1 MNTKLRKSEPSSVSA
16 CYTIFLHETSSWFEI
31 RLHTENQL
39 PGYPGSGLKV
49 SVVVGGGV
57 YG

>member
-1 MNTKLRKSEPSSVSA
+1 MNTKLRKSEPSSVSL

-49 SVVVGGGV
+49 SVVGGGGV
-57 YG
+57 